1 MGKEEALES
10 EGRSQMGG
18 FVGYVERI
26 RLESGVEGSGS
37 GSRRR
42 IRRRE
47 LWERLGN
54 WREES
59 NCRQMGGLGW
69 DTFEKRIMGGRR
81 GLWKVEGGAQWEDW
95 DTLVIQGGGGWHQG
109 QRDGSRRTKLRNRLG
124 GGEHCQK

>member
-59 NCRQMGGLGW
+59 NCLQMGGLGW
-69 DTFEKRIMGGRR
+69 DTFEKRIMGEEGALESGGRSPMG
-81 GLWKVEGGAQWEDW
+81 GLGHFGHPRRRWLASGAE
-95 DTLVIQGGGGWHQG
+95 
-109 QRDGSRRTKLRNRLG
+109 R
-124 GGEHCQK
+124 

>member
-69 DTFEKRIMGGRR
+69 DTFEKRIMGEEGALESGGRSPMG
-81 GLWKVEGGAQWEDW
+81 GLGHFGHPQRRWLASGAE
-95 DTLVIQGGGGWHQG
+95 
-109 QRDGSRRTKLRNRLG
+109 R
-124 GGEHCQK
+124 